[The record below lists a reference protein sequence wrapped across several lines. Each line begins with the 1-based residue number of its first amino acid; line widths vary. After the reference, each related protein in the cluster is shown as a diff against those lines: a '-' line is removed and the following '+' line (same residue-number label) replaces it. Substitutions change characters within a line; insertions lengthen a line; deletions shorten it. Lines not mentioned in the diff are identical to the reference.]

1 MTEDSGIIKKQGDT
15 CKTANESVIFKQQNV
30 WYYTSPNG
38 DKVGPFRYQSEAR
51 SSLEQF
57 LSQLKNRLSIE

>member
-1 MTEDSGIIKKQGDT
+1 MTEDSDTMQNQGYAS
-15 CKTANESVIFKQQNV
+15 KTGNESVIFKQQNV

-57 LSQLKNRLSIE
+57 LSQLKDRLSIE

>member
-1 MTEDSGIIKKQGDT
+1 MREDSDTMQNQGDAS
-15 CKTANESVIFKQQNV
+15 KTGNELVIFKQQNV

-57 LSQLKNRLSIE
+57 LSQLKDRLSIE

>member
-1 MTEDSGIIKKQGDT
+1 MTEDSDTMQNQGYAS
-15 CKTANESVIFKQQNV
+15 KAGNESVIFKQQNV

-57 LSQLKNRLSIE
+57 LSQLKDRLSIE